1 MAKGD
6 DATHLS
12 ARVPSALLDDLDQVA
27 AVLERPRSWVVV
39 RALQRYLDSEG
50 AELLSDA
57 ESLAEL
63 DRGGGHDLGRVLD
76 EADAIIAAAGKPKR
90 RTRAAE

>member
-1 MAKGD
+1 MAQGG

-12 ARVPSALLDDLDQVA
+12 ARVPSALLDDLDKVA
-27 AVLERPRSWVVV
+27 AVLERSRSWVVV
-39 RALQRYLDSEG
+39 RALQRYLDDEG
-50 AELLSDA
+50 AELLREA

-63 DRGGGHDLGRVLD
+63 DRTGGHDLGHVLD
-76 EADAIIAAAGKPKR
+76 EADAIISAAKRAKR

>member
-1 MAKGD
+1 MARGD

-12 ARVPSALLDDLDQVA
+12 ARVPSALLGDLDKVA
-27 AVLERPRSWVVV
+27 AVLERPRSWVVI
-39 RALQRYLDSEG
+39 RALQQYLEREG
-50 AELLSDA
+50 AELLRDA

-76 EADAIIAAAGKPKR
+76 EADAIIAAAGKSKR
-90 RTRAAE
+90 RKRAAE